1 MWFSTLSATF
11 ARKYGLENMRK
22 FILLAFIVCSAILV
36 ISSCGGKSGGN
47 GVLSDSI
54 TFDSV
59 KVDST
64 VALSED
70 TTGPRCHVSL
80 CITYAKGKNADYI
93 NDSIIRSGIL
103 SPDYFS
109 ITSQKISIQEAADS
123 FLTRY
128 LSEYKRDYGEL
139 YRADKAHSASYNC
152 EYIVKTRV
160 EQETDKYLTYIAD
173 IYNYGGGAHGI
184 SIVITKNIDVNTGKI
199 VTLKD
204 LFVPGY
210 EQKLNELI
218 VKGLCEKFEVKDFKG
233 LNDKAVLL
241 GMDVY
246 APDNFIIGKKNITF
260 IYSPDEIAY
269 HAAGEIRVTISN
281 SDIEDLLKK

>member
-1 MWFSTLSATF
+1 
-11 ARKYGLENMRK
+11 MRK
-22 FILLAFIVCSAILV
+22 IALFAFPICLAASI
-36 ISSCGGKSGGN
+36 ISSCGGKSGETN
-47 GVLSDSI
+47 VLSDSI

-59 KVDST
+59 KVDSI
-64 VALSED
+64 VSLSED
-70 TTGPRCHVSL
+70 TAGPRCHVSL
-80 CITYAKGKNADYI
+80 CITYAKGKNAEYI

-109 ITSQKISIQEAADS
+109 ITSQKISIQQAADS

-128 LSEYKRDYGEL
+128 LSDYKRDYGEL

-160 EQETDKYLTYIAD
+160 EQESDKYLTYIAD

-184 SIVITKNIDVNTGKI
+184 SVVITKNIDVKTGKI
-199 VTLKD
+199 VSLKD
-204 LFVPGY
+204 IFVPGY

-218 VKGLCEKFEVKDFKG
+218 VKELCEKFEAKDLKE
-233 LNDKAVLL
+233 LNEKAVFL